1 MTKHGGENLESHVQ
15 TGVRSVEAT
24 LAQMVAS
31 GADAAA
37 IAEAACVVWRDIAAA
52 LSPII
57 GQHGIAALYKRSLHL
72 TRNEH
77 SGLSAVH
84 DAAGDIEDF
93 TALHKA
99 LSSQPS
105 SGAAAANGALLKSF
119 YDLLSSLIG
128 IALTERLLKSALDKP
143 SIDYAAQAPRP

>member
-1 MTKHGGENLESHVQ
+1 MQ
-15 TGVRSVEAT
+15 TGVQRVEAK
-24 LAQMVAS
+24 LALMVAA
-31 GADAAA
+31 GADATS
-37 IAEAACVVWRDIAAA
+37 IAEVACAVWRDMAIA

-57 GQHGIAALYKRSLHL
+57 GQHGMAALYKRSLHL

-77 SGLSAVH
+77 SGLSAAH
-84 DAAGDIEDF
+84 GDAGDF

-105 SGAAAANGALLKSF
+105 SGAAAANGALLKNF

-128 IALTERLLKSALDKP
+128 PALTERLLRPALDKP
-143 SIDYAAQAPRP
+143 STNAGAQDAHP

>member
-1 MTKHGGENLESHVQ
+1 MQ
-15 TGVRSVEAT
+15 TGVQRVEAK
-24 LAQMVAS
+24 LALMVAA
-31 GADAAA
+31 GANATSIADVACA
-37 IAEAACVVWRDIAAA
+37 IWRDMALA

-72 TRNEH
+72 ARNEH

-84 DAAGDIEDF
+84 DAVDDAGNF

-105 SGAAAANGALLKSF
+105 AGAAAANGALLKNF
-119 YDLLSSLIG
+119 YDILSSLIG
-128 IALTERLLKSALDKP
+128 PALTERLLRPAWDKP
-143 SIDYAAQAPRP
+143 STPPAAQDAQP